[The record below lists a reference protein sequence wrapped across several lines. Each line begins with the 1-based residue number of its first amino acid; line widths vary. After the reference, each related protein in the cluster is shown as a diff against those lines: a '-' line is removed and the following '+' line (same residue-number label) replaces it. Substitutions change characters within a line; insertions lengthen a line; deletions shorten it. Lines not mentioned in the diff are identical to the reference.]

1 MAIALGS
8 FWARSE
14 SDRAEKLAQDVLR
27 LEAERAE
34 LQRVVERLN
43 VEQRVAEIEVLQQN
57 QSDDGRALQ
66 TILRFTELDRKGRAL
81 PSRVFGIPGD
91 VPHFDA
97 LVIKFETGY
106 VEQGDSLRGQ
116 SLALF
121 RRIYSDSQAPDQ
133 GFRLDPSGDIPDVYR
148 VNPAPSEFEA
158 ELWRDFWS
166 YARDPGKARAAG
178 VRVAQGEAVYAPM
191 APGERWVLTLEA
203 DGGLNLVRDEAN
215 EAAASGDLSAEGK
228 ARLSSPPPLATSAP
242 NEPAAPGT

>member
-1 MAIALGS
+1 MMAIVLGT
-8 FWARSE
+8 FWSRSE

-27 LEAERAE
+27 LEAQRAE
-34 LQRVVERLN
+34 LVRVVQRLN

-66 TILRFTELDRKGRAL
+66 TVLRFTEFDRHGRPL
-81 PSRVFGIPGD
+81 PSRVFGVPGD

-97 LVIKFETGY
+97 LVIKFENGY
-106 VEQGDSLRGQ
+106 IEQGDPLRGR

-133 GFRLDPSGDIPDVYR
+133 GFRLDSSGDIPDVYR
-148 VNPAPSEFEA
+148 VDPSPSEFEA
-158 ELWRDFWS
+158 QLWRDFWS

-203 DGGLNLVRDEAN
+203 DGGLNLVREDEN
-215 EAAASGDLSAEGK
+215 KAAARGDLSAEGK
-228 ARLSSPPPLATSAP
+228 ARLHAPPPLAPS
-242 NEPAAPGT
+242 PAE